1 MAVAGISASANT
13 HASKP
18 FPDVFDAH
26 IEALLLACS
35 RHYEE
40 EEEEQASKRMT
51 LDGTA
56 GSSSKRPFAALK
68 SEEIAKAK
76 LSAVPEKTDGYKVL
90 HWCDHRC
97 AVHGD
102 IIAPIEQLSMQQLAT
117 HLRKFVTV
125 LR

>member
-1 MAVAGISASANT
+1 MAVAGTSASANT

-35 RHYEE
+35 QHYEE

-76 LSAVPEKTDGYKVL
+76 LSAVPEKTLTDTKYCIGVIIVVQFMEILL
-90 HWCDHRC
+90 H
-97 AVHGD
+97 
-102 IIAPIEQLSMQQLAT
+102 L
-117 HLRKFVTV
+117 
-125 LR
+125 